1 LRRLAEP
8 FEALR
13 DAAEASDV
21 EPTVVLV
28 ALGPVA
34 GHAERAA
41 FVVNLFEVGGIRVLD
56 GGGSVASATGVVAD
70 SGCRLAVVCGSD
82 DPSADEAGE
91 LMLAVSEGRWSFERI
106 VGDLSDLVNGR
117 EGRINDERITLF
129 KSVGLA
135 TWDLLVADLVVD
147 S

>member
-1 LRRLAEP
+1 MRRLAEP

-28 ALGPVA
+28 ALGPVV

-91 LMLAVSEGRWSFERI
+91 TGKAAAALRAAGVDRVYWVGRDGGIAGIDEVLHPGI
-106 VGDLSDLVNGR
+106 DVLGVLGR
-117 EGRINDERITLF
+117 ALDVL
-129 KSVGLA
+129 GLA
-135 TWDLLVADLVVD
+135 RSAP
-147 S
+147 

>member
-1 LRRLAEP
+1 MICCCTTANEPVVPTATVQPGAHLNLVGSYSTARREVDPDL
-8 FEALR
+8 LNT
-13 DAAEASDV
+13 SDV
-21 EPTVVLV
+21 FVD
-28 ALGPVA
+28 
-34 GHAERAA
+34 HRQAA
-41 FVVNLFEVGGIRVLD
+41 
-56 GGGSVASATGVVAD
+56 
-70 SGCRLAVVCGSD
+70 
-82 DPSADEAGE
+82 ADEAGE
-91 LMLAVSEGRWSFERI
+91 LMLAASEGHWSFERI